1 MPSVSRYRT
10 WLAVPADEIEDLKKA
25 HPPMNGHTPVIWD
38 KEHKLWFARPGA
50 DLSRLDRW
58 LPRPQDVSMNGSDP
72 VTEFAQVLENA
83 GLVLKELP
91 VMDGKIHRVPTAD
104 DKKGQ
109 KSGAYRGFLDGRP
122 AGWYRDYRSA
132 DNSPITWTFSG
143 GEQTD
148 PRARLHL
155 KAHSMQ
161 RREDAERELKAQ
173 YNRQAAYARRYINK
187 WPQATA
193 HEYLT
198 RKGIQAAPGVRV
210 NNKNELVIPF
220 SNRNGAIRSY
230 QRIPVTGG
238 KDARILI
245 DSEKTGNWFALGT
258 PRNGQPVLF
267 AEGYATAA
275 SLHEATGLP
284 VLMTV
289 DGGNM
294 IAVAE
299 NARQKWTQSPFI
311 FCADNDHAIRVNKG
325 IVSATKA
332 AELTGGSVIFPAFT
346 DAEKA
351 QGLTDFNDLDASRG
365 RAAFQ
370 HVINAQL
377 EHIGV
382 STPNSNTPEMREAL
396 VIGNLVFTPVHTEE
410 KTMTPTEYPETSP
423 DTGHS
428 HDQGPSLPSAT
439 QQEQPAA
446 SSSNIADETQSFT
459 SHATENNGK
468 DERHADNVQAQTESS
483 VVQDSPA
490 ES

>member
-132 DNSPITWTFSG
+132 DDSPITWTFSG

-245 DSEKTGNWFALGT
+245 DSEKTGTEAEYARFGGTAVCPSVGEIPGGDSQVRSIYHGAGTADTPAALTWDQKQIDAATAYMKNTSRPSAGRALGKGEV
-258 PRNGQPVLF
+258 N
-267 AEGYATAA
+267 
-275 SLHEATGLP
+275 
-284 VLMTV
+284 
-289 DGGNM
+289 
-294 IAVAE
+294 
-299 NARQKWTQSPFI
+299 TQSGRTYVGLQNEYNGIIDSASNPQLTLI
-311 FCADNDHAIRVNKG
+311 AD
-325 IVSATKA
+325 
-332 AELTGGSVIFPAFT
+332 
-346 DAEKA
+346 
-351 QGLTDFNDLDASRG
+351 
-365 RAAFQ
+365 
-370 HVINAQL
+370 
-377 EHIGV
+377 
-382 STPNSNTPEMREAL
+382 STPNESTRKALAETLQSDSAAAYFDQVASPEAKARGYMSTREFEAFEAGRRYANTAYLVDLQEMQGDNLLRELVRITAQMNWQLNDLKEQIRQGNVISGQQLAL
-396 VIGNLVFTPVHTEE
+396 TARQYYEKQLGSLE
-410 KTMTPTEYPETSP
+410 KTI
-423 DTGHS
+423 
-428 HDQGPSLPSAT
+428 
-439 QQEQPAA
+439 
-446 SSSNIADETQSFT
+446 N
-459 SHATENNGK
+459 
-468 DERHADNVQAQTESS
+468 QAN
-483 VVQDSPA
+483 A
-490 ES
+490 R